1 MCFRFGLRSRGEAVE
16 EVPLVSVWLGE
27 VVADN
32 NFDFLN
38 FSASRLLPTSRDR
51 PGLFP
56 VIKLS
61 PPLVTVVLVF
71 LLLVLLLKLVV
82 VVVAMVVVALVTVF
96 GEDLVDSLEEDEECD
111 LPAEPSLP
119 DSSTKQANIMLS

>member
-1 MCFRFGLRSRGEAVE
+1 M
-16 EVPLVSVWLGE
+16 
-27 VVADN
+27 ADN

-51 PGLFP
+51 PGGFP

-61 PPLVTVVLVF
+61 MPLVTVVLVF

-82 VVVAMVVVALVTVF
+82 VVVAMVVVALVTVL
-96 GEDLVDSLEEDEECD
+96 GEDLVDDEECD

-119 DSSTKQANIMLS
+119 DSSTKQANICYLNKQTQKQYH